1 MSRRVSI
8 KDIAKI
14 AGVSQ
19 STVSRVINKP
29 HEVSEELR
37 EKVMRVIKMF
47 DYTPNSVARGL
58 RKGSTKVIG
67 VIIPDITN
75 PFFPAIVRGIED
87 FLKNKDYSL
96 ILCNSDQDIEEEK
109 KLLKLL
115 YSKNV
120 DGVIFTGS
128 GEYNPEIEIFTDKDI
143 PLVFLDRIYNKKS
156 SSYVIVDNVKG
167 MFELMTYLVKCGY
180 RSFALL
186 NGNKETFSAKAR
198 YEGFLKAVEEYTI
211 RDYEVIF
218 GQFTYESGYQMV
230 EKLSKMPEVLVCGN
244 DLIAYG
250 AMDRIE
256 KMGLNIPNDVGVTG
270 FDDIPFSRHYKP
282 SLTTVKQPTYELG
295 KEAAELIF
303 KMVESKS
310 YKPCGIV
317 LNPEVVIREST
328 KTTKDS
334 VNW

>member
-1 MSRRVSI
+1 MPRRVSI

-29 HEVSEELR
+29 NEVSEELR
-37 EKVMRVIKMF
+37 KKVMRAIKMF

-87 FLKNKDYSL
+87 FLKKKGYSL

-128 GEYNPEIEIFTDKDI
+128 GEYNPEIEIFMSRDI
-143 PLVFLDRIYNKKS
+143 PLVFLDRIYNEKS

-167 MFELMTYLVKCGY
+167 MFELMTYLVKRGY

-198 YEGFLKAVEEYTI
+198 YEGFFKAVKEYDI
-211 RDYEVIF
+211 KDYEVIF
-218 GQFTYESGYQMV
+218 GQFTYESGHQMV
-230 EKLSKMPEVLVCGN
+230 EELSKIPEVLVCGN

-250 AMDRIE
+250 AIDKVE
-256 KMGLNIPNDVGVTG
+256 KLGLSIPEDVGVTG
-270 FDDIPFSRHYKP
+270 FDDISFSRHYKP
-282 SLTTVKQPTYELG
+282 PLTTVKQPAYELG
-295 KEAAELIF
+295 KKAAELIF
-303 KMVESKS
+303 KMIESKK
-310 YKPCGIV
+310 YKPKGVV
-317 LNPEVVIREST
+317 LNPELVIREST
-328 KTTKDS
+328 KNT
-334 VNW
+334 

>member
-1 MSRRVSI
+1 MPKRISI

-19 STVSRVINKP
+19 TTVSRVINKP
-29 HEVSEELR
+29 NEVSEELR
-37 EKVMRVIKMF
+37 KKVMKVIKAF

-87 FLKNKDYSL
+87 FLKKKGYSL
-96 ILCNSDQDIEEEK
+96 ILCNSDQDIKEEK

-115 YSKNV
+115 YSKSV

-128 GEYNPEIEIFTDKDI
+128 SEYNPEIEIFTNRDI
-143 PLVFLDRIYNKKS
+143 PVVFLDRIYNTKS

-167 MFELMTYLVKCGY
+167 MLELVTYLVECGY

-198 YEGFLKAVEEYTI
+198 YEGFLKAVKKYGI
-211 RDYEVIF
+211 KNYEVIF
-218 GQFTYESGYQMV
+218 GQFTYESGYQMI
-230 EKLSKMPEVLVCGN
+230 EKLSKIPEVLVCGN

-250 AMDRIE
+250 AIDKIE
-256 KMGLNIPNDVGVTG
+256 KLGLSIPDNIGVTG
-270 FDDIPFSRHYKP
+270 FDDISFSRHYKP
-282 SLTTVKQPTYELG
+282 SLTTVRQPTYDLG
-295 KEAAELIF
+295 RKAAELIF
-303 KMVESKS
+303 KMVESKK
-310 YKPCGIV
+310 YKPKGVI
-317 LNPEVVIREST
+317 LNPKLVIREST
-328 KTTKDS
+328 KKRR
-334 VNW
+334 VEV

>member
-37 EKVMRVIKMF
+37 KKVMRVIKMF

-87 FLKNKDYSL
+87 FLKKKGYSL

-128 GEYNPEIEIFTDKDI
+128 GEYNPNIELFMSKDI
-143 PLVFLDRIYNKKS
+143 PLVFLDRIYDKKS
-156 SSYVIVDNVKG
+156 FASYVVVDNVKG
-167 MFELMTYLVKCGY
+167 MFELMGYLVKSGY

-198 YEGFLKAVEEYTI
+198 YEGFLKAVKKYNIKDFEI
-211 RDYEVIF
+211 IF
-218 GQFTYESGYQMV
+218 GKFTYESGHRMV
-230 EKLSKMPEVLVCGN
+230 EKLSKIPEVLVCGN

-250 AMDRIE
+250 VIDKIE
-256 KMGLNIPNDVGVTG
+256 KLGLVIPNDAGVTG
-270 FDDIPFSRHYKP
+270 FDDISFSRHYKP
-282 SLTTVKQPTYELG
+282 PLTTVRQPVYELG
-295 KEAAELIF
+295 KKAAELIF
-303 KMVESKS
+303 KMIESKF
-310 YKPCGIV
+310 YKPQGII
-317 LNPEVVIREST
+317 LNPEVIIREST
-328 KTTKDS
+328 RTIE
-334 VNW
+334 